1 MAGQETQLLS
11 RDVALNDISTRND
24 WVPGDRGYVANTG
37 RGNIHPVEAGENL
50 IYLGNNKFWG
60 HLPAGEQNVLPLKK
74 WEERVEGW
82 NGQSTISAEKW
93 FPKIGLK

>member
-1 MAGQETQLLS
+1 MSRRDILAGQETQLLS

-50 IYLGNNKFWG
+50 IYLGNNKFCLLYTSPSPRDRG
-60 HLPAGEQNVLPLKK
+60 
-74 WEERVEGW
+74 
-82 NGQSTISAEKW
+82 
-93 FPKIGLK
+93 